1 MNVSDHTQR
10 VFDSDLSKLT
20 QMVAEMG
27 GLAQKQVT
35 DSIDALARHDVGL
48 ARRVIAL
55 DGTVD
60 GMLRQI
66 EEKAVAT
73 IALRQPM
80 AFDLRALVAMLR
92 IASDLERIG
101 DLAKNVGKRVIAVSG
116 ENSQRTLMRGLRHLA
131 TLVVSQLAVVLD
143 SFVERVAEIGRGAN
157 AMNCGLCKYR
167 TQMIG
172 YETDAGAAQAGHH
185 HHVCGIGTD
194 ADHHHDHDHHHGD
207 AHHRHTDHQNLG
219 VEPHVHGP
227 DCGHDHDHDHDNGHD
242 HDHHHGHGL
251 KHYHDEDMQSISAR
265 LEGDLDPAHL
275 PDREVPDPIG
285 AAIGH
290 IHAIQHLG
298 DKSVRV
304 FAGDSV
310 QCGVIHQVLAHRN
323 IDIERAGLKD
333 DAELAEGCTRFARNI
348 MTENPDLTRPNR
360 IEARDQRKTP
370 ESHWAHMTVHGVLHL
385 LGFDHEVES
394 EAVKMA
400 AREIQIL
407 DRLGFSDPYR

>member
-1 MNVSDHTQR
+1 LCRRLDGVSTTGRKAGANGCDQIMNVSDHTQR

-143 SFVERVAEIGRGAN
+143 SFVDRNPRNALRVWQGDKEVDALYVSLFRELLTYTMEDPGTISLCIHYLFCAKNIERIGDHATNIAEAVHY
-157 AMNCGLCKYR
+157 M
-167 TQMIG
+167 
-172 YETDAGAAQAGHH
+172 
-185 HHVCGIGTD
+185 
-194 ADHHHDHDHHHGD
+194 
-207 AHHRHTDHQNLG
+207 
-219 VEPHVHGP
+219 VEG
-227 DCGHDHDHDHDNGHD
+227 
-242 HDHHHGHGL
+242 
-251 KHYHDEDMQSISAR
+251 
-265 LEGDLDPAHL
+265 
-275 PDREVPDPIG
+275 
-285 AAIGH
+285 
-290 IHAIQHLG
+290 HAIAGERPKG
-298 DKSVRV
+298 DTSSYDV
-304 FAGDSV
+304 
-310 QCGVIHQVLAHRN
+310 
-323 IDIERAGLKD
+323 
-333 DAELAEGCTRFARNI
+333 
-348 MTENPDLTRPNR
+348 
-360 IEARDQRKTP
+360 
-370 ESHWAHMTVHGVLHL
+370 
-385 LGFDHEVES
+385 S
-394 EAVKMA
+394 ETMVPA
-400 AREIQIL
+400 
-407 DRLGFSDPYR
+407 